1 MSITNVIFICTIV
14 AIVVAVVVGF
24 VVYSKMRHRVDYMLD
39 ALEDKE
45 FNFRFN
51 EQVLIGRD
59 FNKTLNRL
67 RTIFDKERHEISEQ
81 ERYYGQMLDHV
92 QEQCHKLGFDE
103 VVLAVNKQN
112 SKAIKAYQRNGFTI
126 YDSVCNPIGNG
137 FFMDDYLMKKAITG

>member
-1 MSITNVIFICTIV
+1 MIFICTIV
-14 AIVVAVVVGF
+14 AIIVAVVVGF

-67 RTIFDKERHEISEQ
+67 RTIFLLLIRCCILHLCS
-81 ERYYGQMLDHV
+81 
-92 QEQCHKLGFDE
+92 
-103 VVLAVNKQN
+103 
-112 SKAIKAYQRNGFTI
+112 
-126 YDSVCNPIGNG
+126 
-137 FFMDDYLMKKAITG
+137 